1 MLREIIDKCILDW
14 CFIVF
19 YRHILVYRLGGI
31 SCDATVLYVNAG
43 LVSIVASEH
52 TKAIGGYKL
61 IETLK
66 AHLIE
71 EVKRYFI
78 FKLMN

>member
-1 MLREIIDKCILDW
+1 MINVPIFNEYCYYVML
-14 CFIVF
+14 
-19 YRHILVYRLGGI
+19 YRYILVYRLGGI
-31 SCDATVLYVNAG
+31 SCDATVLYVNSG

-71 EVKRYFI
+71 EVKRYLF
-78 FKLMN
+78 LN

>member
-1 MLREIIDKCILDW
+1 MFFR
-14 CFIVF
+14 
-19 YRHILVYRLGGI
+19 YILVYRLGGI
-31 SCDATVLYVNAG
+31 SCDATVLYVNSG

-71 EVKRYFI
+71 EVKRYLFWI
-78 FKLMN
+78 NKVPGQCLYF

>member
-1 MLREIIDKCILDW
+1 MYFLISFLICN
-14 CFIVF
+14 CS
-19 YRHILVYRLGGI
+19 YILVYRLGGI
-31 SCDATVLYVNAG
+31 SCDATVLYVNSG

-66 AHLIE
+66 VHLIE
-71 EVKRYFI
+71 EVKRYFS
-78 FKLMN
+78 

>member
-1 MLREIIDKCILDW
+1 
-14 CFIVF
+14 
-19 YRHILVYRLGGI
+19 
-31 SCDATVLYVNAG
+31 VNSG

-71 EVKRYFI
+71 EVKRYLFEI
-78 FKLMN
+78 NKVLTLCSK

>member
-1 MLREIIDKCILDW
+1 MYFLISFLICNCR
-14 CFIVF
+14 
-19 YRHILVYRLGGI
+19 YILVYRLGGI
-31 SCDATVLYVNAG
+31 SCDATVLYVNSG

-71 EVKRYFI
+71 EVKRYFS
-78 FKLMN
+78 KLTK

>member
-1 MLREIIDKCILDW
+1 MFFR
-14 CFIVF
+14 
-19 YRHILVYRLGGI
+19 YILVYRLGGI
-31 SCDATVLYVNAG
+31 SCDATVLYVNSG

-71 EVKRYFI
+71 EVKRYLF
-78 FKLMN
+78 

>member
-1 MLREIIDKCILDW
+1 
-14 CFIVF
+14 
-19 YRHILVYRLGGI
+19 
-31 SCDATVLYVNAG
+31 VNSG

-66 AHLIE
+66 VHLIE
-71 EVKRYFI
+71 EVKR
-78 FKLMN
+78 

>member
-1 MLREIIDKCILDW
+1 MYFLISFLIYN
-14 CFIVF
+14 
-19 YRHILVYRLGGI
+19 YRYILVYRLGGI
-31 SCDATVLYVNAG
+31 SCDATILYVNSG

-71 EVKRYFI
+71 EVKRYFS
-78 FKLMN
+78 KLTK